1 MIIDRL
7 ENLEKYAG
15 AVKGLAPAARFLE
28 GFVKT
33 DMTPGRYELDSD
45 RVFANVQGYEPKE
58 YNCDML
64 FEAHRKYID
73 LQAVLSGGERID
85 WAPLGSLK
93 EESEEYS
100 KGGDIAFYSG
110 EKAIELHLRAGD
122 FTILMPQDAHK
133 PGIKLNDCKDVL
145 KVVVKIAV
153 E

>member
-1 MIIDRL
+1 MIVDRI
-7 ENLEKYAG
+7 ENLKNYVG
-15 AVKGLAPAARFLE
+15 AVNGLDLA
-28 GFVKT
+28 VKFFET
-33 DMTPGRYELDSD
+33 ATADMAQGRYDLDGD

-58 YNCDML
+58 YNDEMV
-64 FEAHRKYID
+64 FEAHKKYID

-85 WAPLGSLK
+85 WAIVDTLT
-93 EESEEYS
+93 EEREEYS

-110 EKAIELHLRAGD
+110 AGAIEIPLRAGD

-133 PGIKLNDCKDVL
+133 PGIKLSDCKDVV